1 MKKILATTMLAIG
14 LLASNYIGA
23 EATNV
28 ATTPGSY
35 EEPAPVPVQVNTCHE
50 VGTGVYKVTSVA
62 TNGYTVEY
70 VAPVNK
76 NSTKAIIPATITLPE
91 DGNIYKVTTIA
102 AGAFM
107 DCKNIR
113 TVRIGGNVLSIGSEA
128 FKNCVKLA
136 KIEIPSN
143 VKTMG
148 AKAFMNCT
156 ALKKATIGGNIQTI
170 SNYAFCKCT
179 SLQTVV
185 IGSKVKT
192 IGTSAFS
199 GCTKVKSIQINSK
212 YLKTVKKNAFKG
224 IQKKAEIK
232 VPASKVGTYKKLLK
246 SKVPSTATIIK
257 K

>member
-1 MKKILATTMLAIG
+1 MKKILATAMLAIG
-14 LLASNYIGA
+14 LFASNYMGA

-28 ATTPGSY
+28 ATTPSTY
-35 EEPAPVPVQVNTCHE
+35 EEPITVPVQVNTCYE
-50 VGTGVYKVTSVA
+50 VGSGVYQVTSVA
-62 TNGYTVEY
+62 ETSRTVTY

-76 NSTKAIIPATITLPE
+76 DCTKAIIPASITLPE
-91 DGNIYKVTTIA
+91 DDNVYKVTTI
-102 AGAFM
+102 GASAFK
-107 DCKNIR
+107 DCKKLR
-113 TVRIGGNVLSIGSEA
+113 TVRIGGNVQRIEAEA
-128 FKNCVKLA
+128 FRNCEKLA

-148 AKAFMNCT
+148 AKAFMNCSG
-156 ALKKATIGGNIQTI
+156 LKKVTIGNNIQTI
-170 SNYAFCKCT
+170 GNYAFCKAT

-199 GCTKVKSIQINSK
+199 GCTKLKSIQINSK
-212 YLKTVKKNAFKG
+212 YLSTVKKNAFKG

-232 VPASKVGTYKKLLK
+232 VPSSKVKTYKKLLK
-246 SKVPSTATIIK
+246 GKAPSTATITK